1 LPANRKNTLDQVY
14 SLIANE
20 EDARACTDIT
30 EEACREVPRNFFL
43 ILGSNVL
50 TKLGDLLVSPK
61 TVLAWLLS
69 AIGAPAL
76 VAWLVPIRESG
87 SMIPQMV
94 IGAWVRQK
102 PVRKW
107 FWTLGSFGQAVS
119 VGGMAASVWFMEGY
133 AAGAG
138 VIAALIVF
146 SLARGFCSV
155 SMKDVQGKCI
165 PKKRRGRL
173 SGLASTIGGTVTVLL
188 TVVLF
193 WDQGDPGLLFYT
205 LLLLLAA
212 GLWII
217 AGLLFSAVDEF
228 AGETGGGGSALRQAV
243 KSLTLLRDDP
253 PFRHFVITRALLLC
267 SALAAPYFVVLA
279 QGANDSGWLL
289 GIFLLA
295 SSLASSVSASIWGWM
310 ADDSSRKVMIRGALI
325 ASGACLTVGLVAW
338 QFGESEWIGWF
349 YPAGFFV
356 LSIAHAGVRLGR
368 KTYLVDM
375 AGGNKRTD
383 YTSVSNTVI
392 GVLLLVVGGLTALV
406 SMISEVA
413 VILTL
418 GLMGLAGAMS
428 AVRLKDVT
436 ND

>member
-1 LPANRKNTLDQVY
+1 MPANRKNTLDQVY

-61 TVLAWLLS
+61 TVLAWMLS

-119 VGGMAASVWFMEGY
+119 VGGMAASIWFMEGY

-368 KTYLVDM
+368 KTYLVYM